1 MLISLV
7 FFLVVLFY
15 WSRPILSLLMDIF
28 LSHEEHSLWDL
39 SQLHPSLVTK
49 VGSWIKPK
57 ESWLCGLL
65 CCKQMTEASG
75 IWALWRI
82 SQETTFLCPDGESV
96 TPAVLTTVVY
106 SSLPTGRMR
115 PVGGYPESRHG
126 KERWVPT
133 TALSCCTN
141 CGANQL
147 RSLSQW
153 ASNCI
158 TSH

>member
-15 WSRPILSLLMDIF
+15 WSTPILPLLMDIL

-49 VGSWIKPK
+49 VGPWIKPK

-65 CCKQMTEASG
+65 CCKQMTEARG
-75 IWALWRI
+75 ISALWGI
-82 SQETTFLCPDGESV
+82 SQEITFLCPDGESG
-96 TPAVLTTVVY
+96 TPTVLTTVVY
-106 SSLPTGRMR
+106 SSLPTDRVM
-115 PVGGYPESRHG
+115 PVRGYPECRHR

-141 CGANQL
+141 WLKPAPV
-147 RSLSQW
+147 SIPVSK
-153 ASNCI
+153 
-158 TSH
+158 